1 MCHALKIPQNSGE
14 NTRRLPPHATKI
26 DTFFAY
32 LADVQNLQKHRN
44 EYKKPEKDITRNHV
58 VQQNH
63 FRFSSVFFIFCVKLQ
78 ILLIYLITMKNNL
91 CMSFCYFI
99 SDGQTSPKEGS
110 NGSAADSDM
119 TSAAASAAAAAAA
132 AAADNIRRY
141 RTAFTREQIGRLEKE
156 FLRENYIS
164 RPKRCELAA
173 ELNLPENTIK
183 VSFKRDFFYKN
194 KLRRKSCK
202 RNSNCAQNVNI

>member
-1 MCHALKIPQNSGE
+1 MLY
-14 NTRRLPPHATKI
+14 
-26 DTFFAY
+26 F
-32 LADVQNLQKHRN
+32 V
-44 EYKKPEKDITRNHV
+44 
-58 VQQNH
+58 
-63 FRFSSVFFIFCVKLQ
+63 
-78 ILLIYLITMKNNL
+78 YLI
-91 CMSFCYFI
+91 
-99 SDGQTSPKEGS
+99 DGQTSPKDGS
-110 NGSAADSDM
+110 NGSAPESDM

-183 VSFKRDFFYKN
+183 VSLSEIVMHLFNNY
-194 KLRRKSCK
+194 LSW
-202 RNSNCAQNVNI
+202 